1 MQRRPNV
8 ARFRRRDT
16 SQDRTFHLS
25 TTGEPRG
32 SRQTKS
38 PVFTLQSRP
47 KKPAARTLSG
57 PAGEPGS
64 GAETD
69 PAGDLDPAGEP
80 GSGAETNPAGD
91 LDPAGEPGSGAAAS
105 SFLAEATRGTLNTM
119 QSGNGYPASR

>member
-80 GSGAETNPAGD
+80 GSGA
-91 LDPAGEPGSGAAAS
+91 AAS